1 MIGSEVASLTLE
13 EKYQIL
19 QAYMHGGGVQGLIE
33 GGAAG
38 AEEDMDSED
47 ERTIE
52 EEFKQIYDA
61 DEKLRQLL
69 GGATAL
75 SQLSVKDKY

>member
-1 MIGSEVASLTLE
+1 MIGAEVASLTLE

-19 QAYMHGGGVQGLIE
+19 QAYMNGGGVQGLLE
-33 GGAAG
+33 GGVAG
-38 AEEDMDSED
+38 GGDDMDSED

-52 EEFKQIYDA
+52 EEFKQIYEED
-61 DEKLRQLL
+61 DKLRQLL

>member
-1 MIGSEVASLTLE
+1 VIGSEVASLTLE

-19 QAYMHGGGVQGLIE
+19 QAYMNGGGVQGLIDGGV
-33 GGAAG
+33 GGAG
-38 AEEDMDSED
+38 EDMDSED

-52 EEFKQIYDA
+52 DEFKQIYDE

-75 SQLSVKDKY
+75 S

>member
-1 MIGSEVASLTLE
+1 MRQVIGSEVASLTLE

-52 EEFKQIYDA
+52 
-61 DEKLRQLL
+61 
-69 GGATAL
+69 
-75 SQLSVKDKY
+75 